1 MVREGDDSVDAIIVE
16 GLVKEFGKF
25 RAVDELSFT
34 VPKGKIFALLGP
46 NGSGKSTTIR
56 MLCALMTPTAGKATV
71 LNYDVVREGE
81 KIKECIGYMSQGFSL
96 YTDLTARENL
106 EFYAGIYSLKKE
118 VMKKRIEEVLKL
130 TLLDAKPDAIVGQLS
145 GGWKQ
150 RVALACA
157 IMHRPQLLVLD
168 EPTAG
173 VDPVSRRVFWSIIK
187 GLAVEGITILV
198 TTHYMDEAAQ
208 ADLVALMYS
217 GKLRDF
223 GSPEELEQ
231 RWQKDTLEDVFIA
244 MVEEHRSLTEE
255 VSL

>member
-1 MVREGDDSVDAIIVE
+1 MDTIIVE
-16 GLVKEFGKF
+16 GLVKQFGKF
-25 RAVDELSFT
+25 TAVDHLSFT
-34 VPKGKIFALLGP
+34 VPQGKIFALLGP

-56 MLCALMTPTAGKATV
+56 MLCALMTPTAGKASV
-71 LNYDVVREGE
+71 LGFDVTRDGE
-81 KIKECIGYMSQGFSL
+81 KIKQRIGYMSQGFSL
-96 YTDLTARENL
+96 YTDLTVLENMA
-106 EFYAGIYSLKKE
+106 FYAGIYNLKGDAK
-118 VMKKRIEEVLKL
+118 KKRLEEVLKL
-130 TLLDAKPDAIVGQLS
+130 TLLVAKPAAIVGQLS

-157 IMHRPQLLVLD
+157 ILHRPELLILD

-187 GLAVEGITILV
+187 GLAEEGITILV

-208 ADLVALMYS
+208 ADLVALMYG

-223 GSPEELEQ
+223 GSPEELET
-231 RWQKDTLEDVFIA
+231 RWGKDNLEDVFIA

-255 VSL
+255 VTI